1 MYRDSQRIHCHRGCY
16 YVYVLYNRWQSVSSD
31 LRILYEKFSLQ
42 ISYSLISNMF
52 YMQICVYTYSYI
64 KSAKKCKWK
73 KCSNRQVLWFLLIRS
88 NDLQRQPV
96 LFPREWISF
105 LFVVLFFRIIVTS
118 KRVLDEVRVSVVPR
132 SLTGWER
139 QSRTKC
145 RTEKDLKRISR
156 SGREVSSGY
165 NAPRNFLPEHLFTRL
180 SESIA

>member
-1 MYRDSQRIHCHRGCY
+1 MTICVFRFTYPLWKIFFSDI
-16 YVYVLYNRWQSVSSD
+16 VLFDIKYVLYAD
-31 LRILYEKFSLQ
+31 MRIYILV
-42 ISYSLISNMF
+42 
-52 YMQICVYTYSYI
+52 YMKNV

-156 SGREVSSGY
+156 SAWEVSSGY